1 MTPARHRRFRDALAA
16 RGSLEAVPGVRFEKV
31 GLRLPGRVVL
41 EDVDLDLTEHR
52 VGIVGA
58 NGSGKSSLVR
68 MVNGLVW
75 PTSGRVLVDGLDVAS
90 RTREV
95 RRRVGFLFPDADHQI
110 VMPTVREDLAFSLRG
125 SGLPAEQV
133 GARVEEALDAFGLRE
148 HADQPCYLLSGG
160 EKQLLALAAVLLTE
174 PAVVVADEPTTLLDL
189 RNLRAMA
196 DRLSALEQQL
206 ILVTHHLELLRGFD
220 RVVVLDEGRVVAD
233 DEPDR
238 ALERYVALLG

>member
-1 MTPARHRRFRDALAA
+1 MRRTAWLTV
-16 RGSLEAVPGVRFEKV
+16 AVPGVRFERV

-41 EDVDLDLTEHR
+41 DEVDLDLTEHR
-52 VGIVGA
+52 IGVVGA

-68 MVNGLVW
+68 MINGLVR
-75 PTSGRVLVDGLDVAS
+75 PTTGRVVVDGLDVAS
-90 RTREV
+90 RAREV

-125 SGLPAEQV
+125 SGLPSAVV
-133 GARVEEALDAFGLRE
+133 GGRVEAALDAYGLRD

-160 EKQLLALAAVLLTE
+160 EKQLLALAAVLLAD

-189 RNLRAMA
+189 RNLRAIA
-196 DRLSALEQQL
+196 DRLAALEQQL
-206 ILVTHHLELLRGFD
+206 ILVTHHLELLAGFD

-233 DEPDR
+233 DTPGR